1 MTLDEWRDGGT
12 QFDWQ
17 GFRLFVRRGGSGK
30 PLLLIHG
37 FPTSSFDWAAM
48 WPALSTRYSL
58 HALDMLGFGLS
69 DKPLAFPYSLHA
81 SADQWQDYVL
91 SQGLREVDVLAHD
104 YGDTVLQELLA
115 RQNEGRL
122 PFRIQR
128 ATFLNGGLFPEATFP
143 ILMQKL
149 LLGPFGPVVARLS
162 SFGRFRASMQSIA
175 GAPLAEQE
183 LQWHWQLLAREHGRL
198 VMPKIIQYIRE
209 RQQHRE
215 RWTGALQQAGIPL
228 HLIVGERDP
237 ISGKTIAER
246 WQTLLPNSPLSRLAG
261 VGHYPQWEVP
271 AQVLVAIEGNGV
283 LNNP

>member
-1 MTLDEWRDGGT
+1 VNPADWQHGGRN
-12 QFDWQ
+12 FDWR

-48 WPALSTRYSL
+48 WPALSSRYSL

-69 DKPLAFPYSLHA
+69 DKPKAFAYSLSA

-91 SQGLREVDVLAHD
+91 SQGLREVEVLAHD

-115 RQNEGRL
+115 RQNDGTL

-149 LLGPFGPVVARLS
+149 LLGPFGPFIARLS

-209 RQQHRE
+209 RQRHRE
-215 RWTGALQQAGIPL
+215 RWTAALQQAGIPL
-228 HLIVGERDP
+228 HLIIGERDP
-237 ISGKTIAER
+237 ISGKTIADR
-246 WQTLLPNSPLSRLAG
+246 WQELLSNSPITRLEN
-261 VGHYPQWEVP
+261 VGHYPQWEAPERVLAAMDAVP
-271 AQVLVAIEGNGV
+271 
-283 LNNP
+283 

>member
-1 MTLDEWRDGGT
+1 MNPDDWQRGGGHFQWRD
-12 QFDWQ
+12 
-17 GFRLFVRRGGSGK
+17 FRLFVRRGGTGK

-37 FPTSSFDWAAM
+37 FPTSGFDWAAM
-48 WPALSTRYSL
+48 WPALSTHYSL
-58 HALDMLGFGLS
+58 HAMDMLGFGLS

-91 SQGLREVDVLAHD
+91 SQGLREVEVLAHD

-115 RQNEGRL
+115 RQNDGTL

-149 LLGPFGPVVARLS
+149 LLGPLGPFIARLS

-183 LQWHWQLLAREHGRL
+183 LQLHWQLLAREHGRL

-209 RQQHRE
+209 RQRHRE
-215 RWTGALQQAGIPL
+215 RWTGALQHAGIPL

-246 WQTLLPNSPLSRLAG
+246 WQMLLPNSPITRLEN
-261 VGHYPQWEVP
+261 VGHYPQWETP
-271 AQVLVAIEGNGV
+271 GRVLAAMDAAA
-283 LNNP
+283 

>member
-1 MTLDEWRDGGT
+1 VTLDEWRDGGA

-17 GFRLFVRRGGSGK
+17 GSRLFVRRGGSGK

-48 WPALSTRYSL
+48 WPALGTRYSV

-81 SADQWQDYVL
+81 SADQWQDYLL

-149 LLGPFGPVVARLS
+149 LLGPLGPVVARLS

-183 LQWHWQLLAREHGRL
+183 LQWHWQLLSRENGRA

-209 RQQHRE
+209 RRRNRA
-215 RWTGALQQAGIPL
+215 RWTAALQQTCIPL
-228 HLIVGERDP
+228 HLIIGERDP
-237 ISGKTIAER
+237 ISGKTITDR
-246 WQTLLPNSPLSRLAG
+246 WLELLPNSPITRLAC
-261 VGHYPQWEVP
+261 VGHYPQWEAP
-271 AQVLVAIEGNGV
+271 EKVLAAMDA
-283 LNNP
+283 LL

>member
-1 MTLDEWRDGGT
+1 VNPADWQHGGT
-12 QFDWQ
+12 HFDWRC
-17 GFRLFVRRGGSGK
+17 FRLFVRRGGSGK

-48 WPALSTRYSL
+48 WPALSSRYSL

-69 DKPLAFPYSLHA
+69 DKPKAFAYSLSA

-91 SQGLREVDVLAHD
+91 SQGLREVEVLAHD

-115 RQNEGRL
+115 RQNDGTL

-149 LLGPFGPVVARLS
+149 LLGPLGPFIARLS

-183 LQWHWQLLAREHGRL
+183 LRWHWQLLAREHGRL

-209 RQQHRE
+209 RRLNRE
-215 RWTGALQQAGIPL
+215 RWTGALQQAGVPL
-228 HLIVGERDP
+228 HLIIGERDP
-237 ISGKTIAER
+237 ISGKTIADR
-246 WQTLLPNSPLSRLAG
+246 WHDLLPNSPITRLAD

-271 AQVLVAIEGNGV
+271 EQVLAAMKNVQAG
-283 LNNP
+283 

>member
-1 MTLDEWRDGGT
+1 VNPSDWQQGGT
-12 QFDWQ
+12 SFDWQ
-17 GFRLFVRRGGSGK
+17 GFRLFVRRGGEGK

-48 WPALSTRYSL
+48 WPALSAAYSL

-69 DKPLAFPYSLHA
+69 DKPGAFPYSLSA

-91 SQGLREVDVLAHD
+91 SQGLHEVDVVAHD

-149 LLGPFGPVVARLS
+149 LLGPLGPVVARLS
-162 SFGRFRASMQSIA
+162 SFGRFCASMRSIA

-183 LQWHWQLLAREHGRL
+183 LQWHWQLLAHDNGRA
-198 VMPKIIQYIRE
+198 VMPKIIQYIQE
-209 RQQHRE
+209 RRHNRA
-215 RWTGALQQAGIPL
+215 RWTSALQQAGIPL
-228 HLIVGERDP
+228 HLIVGDRDP
-237 ISGKTIAER
+237 ISGKTIAAR
-246 WQTLLPNSPLSRLAG
+246 WQKLLPNCTLTVLEGA
-261 VGHYPQWEVP
+261 GHYPQWEAP
-271 AQVLVAIEGNGV
+271 GGV
-283 LNNP
+283 LTAMDVAS

>member
-1 MTLDEWRDGGT
+1 MNPSDWQQGGT
-12 QFDWQ
+12 SFDWQ
-17 GFRLFVRRGGSGK
+17 GFRLFVRRGGAGK

-48 WPALSTRYSL
+48 WPALSAAYSL

-69 DKPLAFPYSLHA
+69 DKPKAFLYSLSA

-91 SQGLREVDVLAHD
+91 SQGLREVDVVAHD

-149 LLGPFGPVVARLS
+149 LLGPLGPVVARLS
-162 SFGRFRASMQSIA
+162 SFGRFCASMRSIA

-183 LQWHWQLLAREHGRL
+183 LQWHWQLLARDNGRA
-198 VMPKIIQYIRE
+198 VMPKIIQYIQE
-209 RQQHRE
+209 RRHNRA
-215 RWTGALQQAGIPL
+215 RWTSALQQAGIPL
-228 HLIVGERDP
+228 HLIVGDRDP
-237 ISGKTIAER
+237 ISGKTIAAR
-246 WQTLLPNSPLSRLAG
+246 WQKLLPNSTLTVLEGA
-261 VGHYPQWEVP
+261 GHYPQWEAP
-271 AQVLVAIEGNGV
+271 GRVLTAMDVAS
-283 LNNP
+283 

>member
-1 MTLDEWRDGGT
+1 MNPTDWQKGGT
-12 QFDWQ
+12 HFEWQ
-17 GFRLFVRRGGSGK
+17 RFRLFVRRGGSGK

-48 WPALSTRYSL
+48 WPSLGAGYSL

-69 DKPLAFPYSLHA
+69 DKPEAFPYSLPV

-149 LLGPFGPVVARLS
+149 LLGLFGPVVARLS
-162 SFGRFRASMQSIA
+162 SFGRFRASMRSIA
-175 GAPLAEQE
+175 GAALAEQE
-183 LQWHWQLLAREHGRL
+183 LQWHWQLLSRANGRL

-209 RQQHRE
+209 RRHNRA
-215 RWTGALQQAGIPL
+215 RWTSALQQAGIPL
-228 HLIVGERDP
+228 HLIVGDRDP
-237 ISGKTIAER
+237 ISGKTIAAR
-246 WQTLLPNSPLSRLAG
+246 WRELLPGALLTVLEG
-261 VGHYPQWEVP
+261 VGHYPQWEAP
-271 AQVLVAIEGNGV
+271 GRVLAAMDAAA
-283 LNNP
+283 